1 MHSLFNPVRVFIGEN
16 SLSKLPSLI
25 NNQKYVVV
33 SSRGFESRGWDKYF
47 SNAEYVIDSI
57 TPNPTISELVDN
69 VRILKNIKLDLLVA
83 IGGGSVIDTAK
94 ALSVLSDDSA
104 ESIIDHVEGNK
115 DCTSRQYD
123 LIDGKFDYLTSMPI
137 SSVMEENIVKLR
149 TDRDKHIRIL
159 KQTQQMTIKN
169 TWRRELA
176 VLSQKYSTGSY

>member
-1 MHSLFNPVRVFIGEN
+1 ML
-16 SLSKLPSLI
+16 
-25 NNQKYVVV
+25 
-33 SSRGFESRGWDKYF
+33 
-47 SNAEYVIDSI
+47 
-57 TPNPTISELVDN
+57 
-69 VRILKNIKLDLLVA
+69 
-83 IGGGSVIDTAK
+83 
-94 ALSVLSDDSA
+94 
-104 ESIIDHVEGNK
+104 
-115 DCTSRQYD
+115 TSRQYD